1 MNGGFTQWTEWSA
14 CSESC
19 GPKAVRMRMRLCT
32 NPPPTFGGNDCAG
45 WRFEVEYCKPK
56 ECPHRAGKYFKSRV
70 ERRIGMKRTSPR
82 DCCLFFKW

>member
-1 MNGGFTQWTEWSA
+1 MYGLQVDLPLKDYYQTILVLVNGGFTQWTEWSA

-32 NPPPTFGGNDCAG
+32 NPPPAFGGNDCAG

-56 ECPHRAGKYFKSRV
+56 ECPHKPGKYLRV
-70 ERRIGMKRTSPR
+70 A
-82 DCCLFFKW
+82 